1 MSLTNL
7 EVFNDFMYTSVHEN
21 IAQQMNLFNA
31 ASGNTIRM
39 SWGNDNLGD
48 YDYRV
53 MYQILDGVV
62 NRSITATGT
71 QTPINL
77 QHIEDI
83 SVKVAQ
89 GWTTTNIPPSIFSW
103 IQRPPTEPMMVLSS
117 LLSEHMLLHFLNDS
131 LNCVEA
137 AIDGQSAVNYTV
149 PSNGNLSLVAMNA
162 GQALFGDRFGAI
174 KAWVMH
180 SKPYFDLVAANLANT
195 ARLFTFGTVQIAT
208 DWFGRPIIITD
219 APPLVNSGS
228 PNTYNTLGLV
238 ENAVMLQANNDFDQN
253 TQTNNGN
260 VNIQRTYQAEWTY
273 NISVKGFRWDTA
285 NGGRSPTLATLSTST
300 NWDKYVTA
308 DKDLAGV
315 LIVSR

>member
-7 EVFNDFMYTSVHEN
+7 QVFNEYMYTSVHEHVAHQ
-21 IAQQMNLFNA
+21 INLFNS
-31 ASGNTIRM
+31 ASANTIRL
-39 SWGNDNLGD
+39 SYGGDNQGD
-48 YDYRV
+48 FDYSAL
-53 MYQILDGVV
+53 YAFLDGVV

-71 QTPINL
+71 QTAINL
-77 QHIEDI
+77 SHLQDV

-117 LLSEHMLLHFLNDS
+117 MLAEQMIENFLHDALTS
-131 LNCVEA
+131 VEA
-137 AIDGQSAVNYTV
+137 AIDGQSALNHTV
-149 PSNGNLSLVAMNA
+149 PSNGNLSLVQMNE
-162 GQALFGDRFGAI
+162 GLRLMGDRFSAI
-174 KAWVMH
+174 KAWVMN

-195 ARLFTFGTVQIAT
+195 ARLFTYGTVQIAT
-208 DWFGRPIIITD
+208 DWIGRPIIITD
-219 APPLVNSGS
+219 ASPLINSGS

-273 NISVKGFRWDTA
+273 NIAIKGFRWRTA
-285 NGGRSPTLATLSTST
+285 TGRSPTVAALGTST
-300 NWDKYVTA
+300 NWEKVLTSV
-308 DKDLAGV
+308 KDLAGI
-315 LIVSR
+315 LIISR